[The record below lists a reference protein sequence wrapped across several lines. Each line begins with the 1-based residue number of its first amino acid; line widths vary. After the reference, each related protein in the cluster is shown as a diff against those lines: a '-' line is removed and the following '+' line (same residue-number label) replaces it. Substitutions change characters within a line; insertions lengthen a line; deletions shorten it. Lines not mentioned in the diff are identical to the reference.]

1 MTLRAAIATSR
12 FRRDVKRLKKRGTDL
27 ARLVR
32 IIQAIQANG
41 APPAAAR
48 PHLLLGAWA
57 GHFEC
62 HVAPDWLLIYQ
73 VDPAEVRLYRT
84 GTHSDLFG

>member
-1 MTLRAAIATSR
+1 
-12 FRRDVKRLKKRGTDL
+12 VKRLKKRGVDL
-27 ARLVR
+27 TRLMK
-32 IIQAIQANG
+32 IIDAIQSDG
-41 APPAAAR
+41 APPLVAY

-73 VDPAEVRLYRT
+73 VDAEKVRLYRT

>member
-1 MTLRAAIATSR
+1 MRAAIATSR
-12 FRRDVKRLKKRGTDL
+12 FRRDVKRLKKRGADL
-27 ARLVR
+27 TRLMK
-32 IIQAIQANG
+32 IIDAIQSNG
-41 APPAAAR
+41 APPLAAR
-48 PHLLLGAWA
+48 PHVLLGAWA

-73 VDPAEVRLYRT
+73 VDPEEVRLYRT